1 MEVGFWRIVWYW
13 SGGRFMKILF
23 DVLSLIYEII
33 MVFFFFVFSSV
44 IINVTAKP
52 SCMNNL
58 PRPLDKTG
66 RMNHSAQLRKVARKS
81 NFKALSD
88 KLVEHLVFLIW
99 TVDKTKLPWQL
110 MHVAG
115 FSLIA
120 NLLIKM
126 AQNGF
131 PVFKH
136 QFLDWLVDTTTTL
149 FFHLTM
155 LSKKCQLFYK
165 MCNNVYIVRGYQ
177 SLQAAF

>member
-33 MVFFFFVFSSV
+33 MVFFFLFSRLSYSMLPQSHHAWT
-44 IINVTAKP
+44 INSDLLIKQGVWITQL
-52 SCMNNL
+52 SL
-58 PRPLDKTG
+58 G
-66 RMNHSAQLRKVARKS
+66 RSLESPTSK
-81 NFKALSD
+81 LCLI
-88 KLVEHLVFLIW
+88 KLVEHLVFFIW

-110 MHVAG
+110 MHVVG

-155 LSKKCQLFYK
+155 LSKKCPVILQ
-165 MCNNVYIVRGYQ
+165 NV
-177 SLQAAF
+177 

>member
-1 MEVGFWRIVWYW
+1 
-13 SGGRFMKILF
+13 MKILF

-33 MVFFFFVFSSV
+33 MVFVFFVFSSV

-88 KLVEHLVFLIW
+88 KLVENLVFLIW

-136 QFLDWLVDTTTTL
+136 QFLD
-149 FFHLTM
+149 
-155 LSKKCQLFYK
+155 
-165 MCNNVYIVRGYQ
+165 
-177 SLQAAF
+177 

>member
-1 MEVGFWRIVWYW
+1 
-13 SGGRFMKILF
+13 MKILF

-33 MVFFFFVFSSV
+33 MVFFFVFSSV

-136 QFLDWLVDTTTTL
+136 QFLD
-149 FFHLTM
+149 
-155 LSKKCQLFYK
+155 
-165 MCNNVYIVRGYQ
+165 
-177 SLQAAF
+177 

>member
-1 MEVGFWRIVWYW
+1 
-13 SGGRFMKILF
+13 MKILF

-33 MVFFFFVFSSV
+33 MVFFFFVCFSSI
-44 IINVTAKP
+44 IINATAKP

-81 NFKALSD
+81 NFKALSG
-88 KLVEHLVFLIW
+88 KLVEHLLVFLIW

-131 PVFKH
+131 PFFKH
-136 QFLDWLVDTTTTL
+136 QFLD
-149 FFHLTM
+149 
-155 LSKKCQLFYK
+155 
-165 MCNNVYIVRGYQ
+165 
-177 SLQAAF
+177 